1 MMGRLL
7 LVRHG
12 QASFLEHDYDK
23 LSFHGEAQSRL
34 LGDYWARRNVAFDRV
49 FSGPRV
55 RQQDTA
61 RIVGE
66 RYRNSGIAF
75 PEPVV
80 MREFDEYAADAVLDR
95 SLPRL
100 LESDE
105 NIGNLHRAFLA
116 SDGGEERRRSFQKM
130 FEIVIGRWVAGKL
143 AVPGVES
150 WSEFC
155 ARVNRGIAQ
164 IVSGARP
171 GELAAVF
178 SSGGPIA
185 VAMQRALNLSPRDT
199 LGTLWMS
206 RNCSYSEFLFSRDRF
221 TLSAFNAFPHLDD
234 PELLTYR

>member
-23 LSFHGEAQSRL
+23 LSNSGEAQSRL
-34 LGDYWARRNVAFDRV
+34 LGDYWAQRGVAFGSV

-55 RQQDTA
+55 RQKDTA
-61 RIVGE
+61 RIVAE
-66 RYRNSGIAF
+66 RYRSAGIAF

-80 MREFDEYAADAVLDR
+80 VEALDEYSADAVLEK

-100 LESDE
+100 IECDD
-105 NIGNLHRAFLA
+105 NIRELHRAFVA
-116 SDGGEERRRSFQKM
+116 SEGGDARRKSFQKM
-130 FEIVIGRWVAGKL
+130 FEIVIGRWVEGKL

-155 ARVNRGIAQ
+155 ARVNRGIAR
-164 IVSGARP
+164 IVSGAGP
-171 GELAAVF
+171 GELSAVF

-206 RNCSYSEFLFSRDRF
+206 RNCSYSEFLFSKDRF
-221 TLSAFNAFPHLDD
+221 TLSMFNAFPHLDD
-234 PELLTYR
+234 PELLTY

>member
-1 MMGRLL
+1 MGRLL

-23 LSFHGEAQSRL
+23 LSFHGEAQARL
-34 LGDYWARRNVAFDRV
+34 LGDYWARRNVEFDRV
-49 FSGPRV
+49 FTGPRA
-55 RQQDTA
+55 RQRDTA
-61 RIVGE
+61 KIVSE
-66 RYRNSGIAF
+66 RYRSSGIQF

-80 MREFDEYAADAVLDR
+80 MQEFDEYAADAVLER
-95 SLPRL
+95 SLPQL
-100 LESDE
+100 IESDE
-105 NIGNLHRAFLA
+105 NIRGLHRAFLA
-116 SDGGEERRRSFQKM
+116 SEGGEERRKSFQKM
-130 FEIVIGRWVAGKL
+130 FEIVIGRWVEGGL

-150 WSEFC
+150 WPEFC

-164 IVSGARP
+164 IVARAGP
-171 GELAAVF
+171 GDQTAVF

-185 VAMQRALNLSPRDT
+185 VGMQRALNLSPRDT